1 MGMEKS
7 LYDEM
12 VTEKAEGADMAF
24 DAGLDDMVFKPLV
37 GPSPFPAMGSPGGHF
52 VITDEPTA
60 ALQKRVEELERNME
74 AMVALVE
81 ELLNERERFET
92 THRLEGRKGSFASNF
107 KAA

>member
-12 VTEKAEGADMAF
+12 LVNKEEGVDMAF
-24 DAGLDDMVFKPLV
+24 DAGADEMVFKPMGEFKPLV
-37 GPSPFPAMGSPGGHF
+37 APAPGGMMYFDDH
-52 VITDEPTA
+52 PTA
-60 ALQKRVEELERNME
+60 ALQKRVAELEHNME
-74 AMVALVE
+74 QMVAIVE

-92 THRLEGRKGSFASNF
+92 TYRVESREGPFTSDF